1 LPGQPLDL
9 VCHVTKEKGNRKMP
23 SQFELEYVS
32 KTPGSRVLWPRAQEV
47 FPSGV
52 THDSRIFEPYP
63 LCIDRAAGSHKW
75 DVDGNEYI
83 DYYGGHGALLLGHCH
98 PAVVEAVTEQASKGT
113 QFGSSNEM
121 ELRWAEQIVKM
132 VPCAEKVRFTSSGTE
147 ASHLAF
153 RISRAASGKPKVLRF
168 ASHFHGWHDQVAW
181 AATTHLD
188 GSVPAGITGETMK
201 NVVVCPPNDVET
213 LERYLATNDDIAAAI
228 LEPTG
233 GTFGAVPTSGEYLQ
247 QLRKLTEKYG
257 VLLIFDEVVTGFR
270 VAPGGAQ
277 EHYGVI
283 PDLTLLAKIMAGGY
297 PGGAVVGH
305 SDVMEVMNTN
315 PDPEWTRQ
323 NRVSHYGTFN
333 ANPFSASAGLA
344 TLELIAAEDMTGRAN
359 AAAQQLRETLTEIIQ
374 SAGLNW
380 VVYGEFSGVHI
391 FTNGDDMDISVED
404 IYCGRIDYR
413 DLKRRPQ
420 EITAGLRHG
429 LLARGVDFAGWPGAI
444 VSAVHSSDD
453 LDRTASVFAE
463 VAHMFK
469 EELVAG

>member
-1 LPGQPLDL
+1 MQ
-9 VCHVTKEKGNRKMP
+9 
-23 SQFELEYVS
+23 SQFEAEYVS
-32 KTPGSRVLWPRAQEV
+32 KTPGSKAMWPRAKEV

-52 THDSRIFEPYP
+52 THDSRIFAPYP
-63 LCIDRAAGSHKW
+63 LCIDRASGSHKW

-83 DYYGGHGALLLGHCH
+83 DFYGGHGALLLGHCH
-98 PAVVEAVTEQASKGT
+98 PVVSEAVIEQAAKGT

-153 RISRAASGKPKVLRF
+153 RISRAATGKTKILRF
-168 ASHFHGWHDQVAW
+168 AGNFHGWHDQVAW

-188 GSVPAGITGETMK
+188 GSVPAGITGETME
-201 NVVVCPPNDVET
+201 NVVVCPPNDLDA
-213 LERYLATNDDIAAAI
+213 LERHLANNDDIAAAI

-233 GTFGAVPTSGEYLQ
+233 GTFGTTPTSGNFLR
-247 QLRKLTEKYG
+247 QLRRLTEQYR

-277 EHYGVI
+277 EHYGVT
-283 PDLTLLAKIMAGGY
+283 PDLSLLAKIMAGGY
-297 PGGAVVGH
+297 PGGAVVGR
-305 SDVMEVMNTN
+305 SDIMEVMNTN
-315 PDPEWTRQ
+315 PDPGWNRQ
-323 NRVSHYGTFN
+323 NLVSHYGTFN

-344 TLELIAAEDMTGRAN
+344 ALQLIDSEDMTGRAN
-359 AAAQQLRETLTEIIQ
+359 ATAQQLRDALSDIVQ

-391 FTNGDDMDISVED
+391 FTNGDDLEVSRED
-404 IYCGRIDYR
+404 IYAGQVDYLE
-413 DLKRRPQ
+413 LKRRPP
-420 EITAGLRHG
+420 EITAALRHG

-444 VSAVHSSDD
+444 VSAVHSGADI
-453 LDRTASVFAE
+453 DRTAHVFEE

-469 EELVAG
+469 EELVVG

>member
-1 LPGQPLDL
+1 MQ
-9 VCHVTKEKGNRKMP
+9 
-23 SQFELEYVS
+23 SQFEAEYVA
-32 KTPGSRVLWPRAQEV
+32 KTPGSKALWPRAKAV
-47 FPSGV
+47 FPSGI
-52 THDSRIFEPYP
+52 THDSRIFAPYP
-63 LCIDRAAGSHKW
+63 LCIERAFGSHKW

-83 DYYGGHGALLLGHCH
+83 DFYGGHGALLLGHCH
-98 PAVVEAVTEQASKGT
+98 PAVVEAVTEQAAKGT

-153 RISRAASGKPKVLRF
+153 RISRAATGKTKILRF
-168 ASHFHGWHDQVAW
+168 AGHFHGWHDQVAW

-188 GSVPAGITGETMK
+188 GSVPAGITGETME
-201 NVVVCPPNDVET
+201 NVVVCPPNDLDA
-213 LERYLATNDDIAAAI
+213 LEDHLANNQDIAAAI

-233 GTFGAVPTSGEYLQ
+233 GTFGTAPTSGEFLR
-247 QLRKLTEKYG
+247 QLRRLTEQYR

-277 EHYGVI
+277 EQYGVT
-283 PDLTLLAKIMAGGY
+283 PDLSLLAKIMAGGY
-297 PGGAVVGH
+297 PGGAVVGR
-305 SDVMEVMNTN
+305 SDILEVMNTH
-315 PDPEWTRQ
+315 PDPAWNRQ
-323 NRVSHYGTFN
+323 NLVSHYGTFN

-344 TLELIAAEDMTGRAN
+344 ALQLIDSEDITGRAN
-359 AAAQQLRETLTEIIQ
+359 ATAQQLRDALSDIVQ

-391 FTNGDDMDISVED
+391 FTNGEDREVSRED
-404 IYCGRIDYR
+404 IYAGRVDYLE
-413 DLKRRPQ
+413 LKRRPP
-420 EITAGLRHG
+420 EITAALRHG

-444 VSAVHSSDD
+444 VSAVHSGRDI
-453 LDRTASVFAE
+453 DRTASVFEE
-463 VAHMFK
+463 VAHLFK